1 MSPPEFT
8 RRRLLHGAAALPFAG
23 LLARAA
29 RAAGSAEV
37 ESIRTISLDDVYH
50 GWPTLTRRKNGE
62 LLLVYSGGREG
73 HVCPFG
79 RVELTRSHDDG
90 RTWTWPQVI
99 FDGPL
104 DDRDAGILETAQGS
118 LLVSTFTSLAY
129 EPLLE
134 NAASWPEERR
144 TRWLAARDRL
154 SAAERKAG
162 LGCWILRSADGGQ
175 TWSPPVSSLVNSPH
189 GPTQLA
195 DGRLLYVGKTLWSA
209 TPEKIGASESTDDGR
224 TWRWLAEIPTRPG
237 DSVAEYHELHAVEA
251 ADGRIV
257 AAIRNHNSA
266 NRDET
271 LLTESPDG
279 GRTWSVP
286 RSSGVWG
293 YPAHLL
299 RLHDRRLVMSVGH
312 RRAPLGNQAAISA
325 DHGRTWSTP
334 VVVSGDG
341 AGGDL
346 GYPST
351 VELADGTLLTAWY
364 EQLAGQPA
372 AVLRLAKWRP
382 SAM

>member
-1 MSPPEFT
+1 MSSGKFN
-8 RRRLLHGAAALPFAG
+8 RRRFIEGVAALPVAG
-23 LLARAA
+23 WLSSVARASE
-29 RAAGSAEV
+29 SANV
-37 ESIRTISLDDVYH
+37 ESIRTISLDDAYH
-50 GWPTLTRRKNGE
+50 GWPTLLRRKSGE
-62 LLLVYSGGREG
+62 LLLVYSGGRED

-79 RVELTRSHDDG
+79 RVELMRSHDDG

-104 DDRDAGILETAQGS
+104 DDRDAGILETAEGT
-118 LLVSTFTSLAY
+118 LIVSTFTSLAY
-129 EPLLE
+129 EPLLKD
-134 NAASWPEERR
+134 STDWPAERR
-144 TRWLAARDRL
+144 TRWEAARDRL

-162 LGCWILRSADGGQ
+162 LGCWTLRSTDGGK
-175 TWSPPVSSLVNSPH
+175 TWSPPVNSLVNSPH
-189 GPTQLA
+189 GPMQLA

-224 TWRWLAEIPTRPG
+224 TWRWLSEIPTRPG
-237 DSVAEYHELHAVEA
+237 DSVDEYHELHAVET
-251 ADGRIV
+251 ADGGIV
-257 AAIRNHNSA
+257 AAIRNHNAAS
-266 NRDET
+266 RDET
-271 LLTESPDG
+271 LLTESADG

-299 RLHDRRLVMSVGH
+299 RLRDDRLLMSVGH
-312 RRAPLGNQAAISA
+312 RRAPLGNQVAVSG

-351 VELADGTLLTAWY
+351 VELGDGALLTVWY
-364 EQLAGQPA
+364 EQLAGQPK
-372 AVLRLAKWRP
+372 AVLRLARWRL
-382 SAM
+382 A